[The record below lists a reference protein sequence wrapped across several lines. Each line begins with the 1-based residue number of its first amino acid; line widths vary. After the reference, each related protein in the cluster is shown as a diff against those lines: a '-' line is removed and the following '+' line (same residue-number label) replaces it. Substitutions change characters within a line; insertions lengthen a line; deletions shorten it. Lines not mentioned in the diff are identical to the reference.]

1 MLWPYFPEFVI
12 FPFRLQVAVIGG
24 GIAGS
29 GCTYTLS
36 RSGYDVTLFEA
47 RETLCGN
54 AKQWDWDVDGKNLTT
69 CVSVTAWPA
78 PLYKN
83 YVQLLKQIDVK
94 TTPMPLSWF
103 LNSKVPGLEGFL
115 WAADPAAPEGSLRKR
130 FAEDFRRYGQV
141 QVRMMTHRSTAVTR
155 LLYGC
160 STV

>member
-141 QVRMMTHRSTAVTR
+141 QVRMTH
-155 LLYGC
+155 
-160 STV
+160 